1 MNANNI
7 LCLAF
12 KSDKIEQ
19 RLIINLEAIKDL
31 QLFEDHADSAKHT
44 LLINYIDGTSRNYG
58 GESATKI
65 YAHLKNLLNPTPIF
79 IDRNLGQLI
88 KG

>member
-7 LCLAF
+7 ICLAF
-12 KSDKIEQ
+12 KSDKYEQ
-19 RLIINLEAIKDL
+19 RLIINLEAIKDI
-31 QLFEDHADSAKHT
+31 QLNEDHADIAKHS
-44 LLINYIDGTSRNYG
+44 LLINYIDDTSRIYG

-65 YAHLKNLLNPTPIF
+65 YAHIKNLLNPTPVF
-79 IDRNLGQLI
+79 IDRNLGQLV

>member
-12 KSDKIEQ
+12 KTDKYEQ
-19 RLIINLEAIKDL
+19 RLIINLEAIKDI
-31 QLFEDHADSAKHT
+31 QFYDDHTDTTKHT
-44 LLINYIDGTSRNYG
+44 LLINYIDDTSRTYG
-58 GESATKI
+58 GESAIKI
-65 YAHLKNLLNPTPIF
+65 FTHIKSLFNPTPIF